1 MGREGGAED
10 GHQAWSAEKV
20 LRYSL
25 FSLAAVV
32 CGVGLY
38 TLSLKKMVVVYLS
51 GLLLIAGVVL
61 PDWEFFERDVSHW
74 TSPRA
79 ATQPALRLRSFRSLR
94 SLSPSFT
101 FLCQPERIWNLG
113 YSMIEEISGKY

>member
-1 MGREGGAED
+1 MGRERGAED
-10 GHQAWSAEKV
+10 GHQAWSAEKA

-61 PDWEFFERDVSHW
+61 PDWEFFERDMSQW

-79 ATQPALRLRSFRSLR
+79 ATQPPLRLRSFRSL
-94 SLSPSFT
+94 
-101 FLCQPERIWNLG
+101 
-113 YSMIEEISGKY
+113 